1 MDTLFWSKKIQLVCI
16 GLLVIGALNWGLVG
30 VAGIDVVAAIF
41 GSSKATGARI
51 VYILIGL
58 AALVMGFRRDTYL
71 PFLGETVLPCSMM
84 PEQVPEHADT
94 EVTVSGLDPGAKV
107 LYWATEP
114 ATEGLARIK
123 DWRRA
128 YLQFANAGVTTADST
143 GRATLRVRKPQP
155 YTVPIKG
162 PLPAHVHWRV
172 CGDGGMLGPVQTTT
186 LDGGAL

>member
-1 MDTLFWSKKIQLVCI
+1 MDTEYWTKWIHASLI
-16 GLLVIGALNWGLVG
+16 GLLVVGALNWGLVG
-30 VAGIDVVAAIF
+30 VADVDIVAFLF
-41 GSSKATGARI
+41 GRRSTAARI

-58 AALVMGFRRDTYL
+58 AALIVGFRRDTYL
-71 PFLGETVLPCSMM
+71 PFLGETVMPCSMLS
-84 PEQVPEHADT
+84 EQVPEHADT
-94 EVTVSGLDPGAKV
+94 EVTVGGLTPGAKV

-128 YLQFANAGVTTADST
+128 YLQFANAGVTTADDA

-155 YTVPIKG
+155 YTVPLKG

-172 CGDGGMLGPVQTTT
+172 CGDGGFLGPVQITT